1 MQPYGLHVTLF
12 LFTRIL
18 FFRPRQ
24 NIPIFL
30 PILLHLFGKK
40 KKKKLIMIT
49 SRCLSNFMG
58 SIVWY
63 FSAALSCE
71 QRPFFLVTV
80 FFFKNI
86 VVLRDREEWSPETW
100 AKACKNEQH
109 IGSIKDLRP
118 QKISN
123 QLTFKP
129 QMTANQYAAKRRIYK
144 RPDQQKYTL
153 SRHTEFCKADRTTW
167 NLTLRDEP
175 QKAVYGYDPA
185 LFLVLSVSCWCL
197 AKLIFT

>member
-1 MQPYGLHVTLF
+1 MQPYGLHLTLF

-40 KKKKLIMIT
+40 KNKLIMIT
-49 SRCLSNFMG
+49 SRCLSNFIG

-71 QRPFFLVTV
+71 QRPFFLVTGLFSKILLSFV
-80 FFFKNI
+80 I
-86 VVLRDREEWSPETW
+86 VKSDRQKHGQ
-100 AKACKNEQH
+100 KACKNEQH

-153 SRHTEFCKADRTTW
+153 SRHTEFSKADRTTW
-167 NLTLRDEP
+167 
-175 QKAVYGYDPA
+175 K
-185 LFLVLSVSCWCL
+185 
-197 AKLIFT
+197 

>member
-1 MQPYGLHVTLF
+1 MQPYGLHLTLF

-40 KKKKLIMIT
+40 KKKKINNDNIQVSKQFHRIHSVIFL
-49 SRCLSNFMG
+49 RCIELWTKAVLSSDG
-58 SIVWY
+58 
-63 FSAALSCE
+63 A
-71 QRPFFLVTV
+71 
-80 FFFKNI
+80 FFKNI

-123 QLTFKP
+123 QLKFKP
-129 QMTANQYAAKRRIYK
+129 QMTANQYATKRRIYK

-153 SRHTEFCKADRTTW
+153 SRHTEFSKADRTTW
-167 NLTLRDEP
+167 
-175 QKAVYGYDPA
+175 K
-185 LFLVLSVSCWCL
+185 
-197 AKLIFT
+197 